1 MKQVYIPDDT
11 PERIRRL
18 IKSSRITQAELAE
31 KVGLSASALS
41 RYLKR
46 KTKNLGDGNIIR
58 IARYFNISTD
68 YLLGETYI
76 PERRLS
82 VFNDV

>member
-31 KVGLSASALS
+31 KVGLSASASADIL
-41 RYLKR
+41 RGR
-46 KTKNLGDGNIIR
+46 QRT
-58 IARYFNISTD
+58 
-68 YLLGETYI
+68 
-76 PERRLS
+76 
-82 VFNDV
+82 